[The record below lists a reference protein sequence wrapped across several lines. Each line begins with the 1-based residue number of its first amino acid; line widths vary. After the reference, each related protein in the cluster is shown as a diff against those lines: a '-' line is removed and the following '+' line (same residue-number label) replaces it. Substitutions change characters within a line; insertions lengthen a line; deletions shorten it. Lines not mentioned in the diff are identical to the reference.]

1 MKKFFLV
8 LGVIFFFAGTQLA
21 VSQVIGVQGGLHVSD
36 YEDQD
41 TPSNGVGLGVSVG
54 FKPIPLIE
62 TGVEFQMLLT
72 PFTDEVEAFGAKY
85 TSEITQNLL
94 GAYVRVKLPLV
105 IINPYAK
112 VGAGMYM
119 GKWKQTIEIGG
130 DKDTDE
136 VDFKSAFGFN
146 AAVGMEFLLGI
157 YAEAAY
163 HMVDRTLD
171 VEGAEAFGANNI
183 AVNVGWRFDF

>member
-1 MKKFFLV
+1 MKKFLLV
-8 LGVIFFFAGTQLA
+8 LGVVFFLVGTQQA
-21 VSQVIGVQGGLHVSD
+21 VSQVIGIQGGIQVSD
-36 YEDQD
+36 FEDQE
-41 TPSNGVGLGVSVG
+41 TPSNGVGLGVSIG
-54 FKPIPLIE
+54 FNPIPMIE
-62 TGVEFQMLLT
+62 TGVEYQMLLT
-72 PFTDEVEAFGAKY
+72 PFTDELEAFGAKY
-85 TSEITQNLL
+85 TNEISQNLL

-119 GKWKQTIEIGG
+119 GKMKQTVEVGG
-130 DKDTDE
+130 DKETDE
-136 VDFKSAFGFN
+136 ADFKSAFGFN

-163 HMVDRTLD
+163 HMVDRQLD

-183 AVNVGWRFDF
+183 AVNVGWRFGF